1 MSTPNLLVRLAITL
15 VVIWLAGREGIPG
28 AVAQTGDVAVVVND
42 KNPVDSLSRP
52 ELRKIFAGEKRS
64 WPGSLPIKLFVRTP
78 GARERAT
85 LLRLLGMSES
95 EYKEYWSAKVFRGE
109 AQTEP
114 NGLPSNG
121 MQKEAIAAYPGAVAL
136 VNIQDVKPG
145 MKVVKVE
152 GHKPGEAGY
161 PLN

>member
-1 MSTPNLLVRLAITL
+1 MANVQFRLAITL
-15 VVIWLAGREGIPG
+15 TVIWLARREGIP
-28 AVAQTGDVAVVVND
+28 AAMAQTGDVAVVVND
-42 KNPVDSLSRP
+42 KNPVVNLSHP

-64 WPGSLPIKLFVRTP
+64 WPGSLPIKLFVRDP

-85 LLRLLGMSES
+85 LLKLLGMSES
-95 EYKEYWSAKVFRGE
+95 EYKEYWTAKVFRGE

-114 NGLPSNG
+114 NRLPSNG
-121 MQKEAIAAYPGAVAL
+121 MQKEAIVAYPGAVAL
-136 VNIQDVKPG
+136 VTIQDVKPG
-145 MKVVKVE
+145 MKVVKVD